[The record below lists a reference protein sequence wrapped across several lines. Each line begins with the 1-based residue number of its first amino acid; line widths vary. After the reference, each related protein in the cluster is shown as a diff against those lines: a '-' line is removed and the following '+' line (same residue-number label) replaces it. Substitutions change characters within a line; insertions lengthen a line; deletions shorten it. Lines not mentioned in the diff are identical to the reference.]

1 MNPQRMEN
9 SSLQVYV
16 PLLVTEEM
24 HKEAPCVR

>member
-1 MNPQRMEN
+1 MEMNPQRMEN

-24 HKEAPCVR
+24 HKEAP